1 MSNSVA
7 QINEQKNIATE
18 GSINR
23 ILIIMPM
30 YNEKENI
37 RQILLEVLKQDE
49 RINILIIDDNSPDGT
64 GEIADEIVSQN
75 SRVSVIHRAGKL
87 GLGTAYVVGFKYA
100 LEKNYDLVF
109 EMDSDFSH
117 DPKYLAGMIAMAES
131 GYDLVVGSRWVKN
144 GGIENWPKSRE
155 LLSRYASIYSRLV
168 TGIPVHDTT
177 AGFQCF
183 KKEVLKAIDL
193 DGLKSGGYS
202 FQIET
207 KFKVHRKGFKIGELP
222 IIFKDRIEGFSKMSK
237 KIVFEAIWMVWKI
250 KIQAM
255 FGKI

>member
-1 MSNSVA
+1 MK
-7 QINEQKNIATE
+7 EKRRNIE
-18 GSINR
+18 N

-30 YNEKENI
+30 YNEIENI
-37 RQILLEVLKQDE
+37 RKIVPVVLEKDD

-64 GEIADEIVSQN
+64 GEVADELSEAD
-75 SRVSVIHRAGKL
+75 SRISVIHREGKL

-100 LEKNYDLVF
+100 LEHDYDLAF

-117 DPKYLAGMIAMAES
+117 NPDDVPKMISKIED
-131 GYDLVVGSRWVKN
+131 GYDMVVGSRWVK
-144 GGIENWPKSRE
+144 GGGTENWPRKRE
-155 LLSRYASIYSRLV
+155 LLSKYASVYSRIV
-168 TGIPVHDTT
+168 TGLPVHDTT

-183 KKEVLKAIDL
+183 RYEVLDSIDL

-207 KFKVHRKGFKIGELP
+207 KFKVWRKGFKIGEIP
-222 IIFKDRIEGFSKMSK
+222 IVFKDRIEGQSKMSN
-237 KIVFEAIWMVWKI
+237 KIIFEAIGMVWKL
-250 KIQAM
+250 KVQAI

>member
-1 MSNSVA
+1 MAETAVK
-7 QINEQKNIATE
+7 EATKLK
-18 GSINR
+18 R

-37 RQILLEVLKQDE
+37 RQIIPAVLSQDE

-64 GEIADEIVSQN
+64 GKIADELAASDQRI
-75 SRVSVIHRAGKL
+75 SVLHRQGKL

-100 LEKNYDLVF
+100 LKTGYDLAF
-109 EMDSDFSH
+109 EMDADFSH
-117 DPKYLAGMIAMAES
+117 DPKYLPSMIEMAED
-131 GYDLVVGSRWVKN
+131 GYDLVVGSRWVKG

-155 LLSRYASIYSRLV
+155 LLSRYASVYSRIV

-183 KKEVLKAIDL
+183 KREVLEAIDL

-207 KFKVHRKGFKIGELP
+207 KFKVHRKGFNIGELP
-222 IIFKDRIEGFSKMSK
+222 IVFKDRIEGQSKMSQ
-237 KIVFEAIWMVWKI
+237 KIIFEAIWMVWKL
-250 KIQAM
+250 KFQAIL
-255 FGKI
+255 GKI